1 MSSTPRPHGLR
12 NVAIVAHVDHGKTTL
27 VDHMLRQ
34 AGTFRANEVVQDRV
48 MDSNDL
54 ERERG
59 ITILAKNTSLRWRTP
74 TGVTKINVIDT
85 PGHSDFGGEVERTLL
100 MADGALL
107 LVDAA
112 EGPLPQTRFVLRKCL
127 ELGFP
132 VIVVINK
139 IDRSDARPEEVHEEI
154 FDLFCDLD
162 ATDVQ
167 LDFPV
172 LYAVGREGIAKRT
185 LDDPST
191 KLDPLFETI
200 LAKVPP
206 APGDASAPLQIL
218 ISNVDH
224 DDYVG
229 RLGIG
234 RIVAGTVTANQTVG
248 VLKDGRTVK
257 STVKVLSTVEGL
269 RRVPAPDAAA
279 GEIVSIAGIEDVDVG
294 DTIVDQEP
302 GWEGRALQRILVEQP
317 TIKMRI
323 GVNTSPFS
331 GKSKQS
337 KYLTSRHLR
346 DRLMRETR
354 KNLAIRVS
362 ETDSPDTFMVL
373 GRGELQLAILVET
386 MRREGYEMQLGN
398 PEVVTEVVDGQTCE
412 PMELV
417 VVDVPEQFIGVVTE
431 RLGERRGRMMKM
443 ANPGF
448 GRARLE
454 YRIPS
459 RGMIGFRGELLTA
472 TRGTALLN
480 STFDGWEP
488 WGGAMMKRTTGA
500 IVSDRAGVTTPYALH
515 HLQPRGSFFVA
526 PGADVYEGMIVGEH
540 NRPNDTDVNVIKE
553 KKLSNVRNHG
563 KDENVMLAPAR
574 VLTIET
580 AMEWIDADELV
591 EVTPEGV
598 RVRKAILATNLRP
611 RRSEAIEDAQSV
623 CNRGGAEGAEGM
635 AAGSS
640 RAPGLSPAN
649 HQWSGRHH
657 SPRRRSTS
665 ASSAAGAR

>member
-1 MSSTPRPHGLR
+1 MSTARTYGLR

-34 AGTFRANEVVQDRV
+34 AGTFRANEVLTERV

-59 ITILAKNTSLRWRTP
+59 ITILAKNTSVRWRSADGTIC
-74 TGVTKINVIDT
+74 KINVIDT
-85 PGHSDFGGEVERTLL
+85 PGHADFGGEVERTLL
-100 MADGALL
+100 MADAALL

-154 FDLFCDLD
+154 FDLFCDLEAGD
-162 ATDVQ
+162 AQ
-167 LDFPV
+167 LDFP
-172 LYAVGREGIAKRT
+172 LIYAIGREGIARKT

-191 KLDPLFETI
+191 TLQPLFDMI
-200 LAKVPP
+200 LEKVPP
-206 APGDASAPLQIL
+206 APGDPDGPLQIL
-218 ISNVDH
+218 VSNVDH

-234 RIVAGTVTANQTVG
+234 RIVSGTARANQPVG
-248 VLKDGRTVK
+248 VVKDGRTIK
-257 STVKVLSTVEGL
+257 STVKVLSTFEGL
-269 RRVPAPDAAA
+269 RRTAGPEATA
-279 GEIVSIAGIEDVDVG
+279 GEIIAIAGIDDVDVG
-294 DTIVDQEP
+294 DTIVDLEP
-302 GWEGRALQRILVEQP
+302 GWETRALPRILVEQP
-317 TIKMRI
+317 TIKMRM
-323 GVNTSPFS
+323 GVNTSPFA
-331 GKSKQS
+331 GKSKLT
-337 KYLTSRHLR
+337 KYLTSRHVR
-346 DRLMRETR
+346 ERLHKEIK
-354 KNLAIRVS
+354 KNLAIRV
-362 ETDSPDTFMVL
+362 EDTESPDTFQVL

-386 MRREGYEMQLGN
+386 MRREGYEVQLGN
-398 PEVVTEVVDGQTCE
+398 PEVITQLVDGVMCE

-431 RLGERRGRMMKM
+431 RLGERRGRMVKM

-480 STFDGWEP
+480 SMFDGWEP
-488 WGGAMMKRTTGA
+488 WGGTMAKRQTGA
-500 IVSDRAGVTTPYALH
+500 IVSDRAGVTTPYAMF
-515 HLQPRGSFFVA
+515 HLQPRGSFFIS
-526 PGADVYEGMIVGEH
+526 PGQDVYEGMIVGEH

-563 KDENVMLAPAR
+563 KDENVMLAPPR
-574 VLTIET
+574 VLNIET

-591 EVTPEGV
+591 EVTPDAV
-598 RVRKAILATNLRP
+598 RVRKQILQINLRP

-623 CNRGGAEGAEGM
+623 
-635 AAGSS
+635 
-640 RAPGLSPAN
+640 
-649 HQWSGRHH
+649 
-657 SPRRRSTS
+657 
-665 ASSAAGAR
+665 